1 MSHHASGRPRDR
13 LRSAAEGTGP
23 GYPSAPDYS
32 AAPDYPPAPG
42 YPSRPDYA
50 VVTHDEYGPAHAG
63 YALAPGEYRLAHEPA
78 TARLRAVRPAP
89 EPVAADTGPE
99 WPPFPRFGGDTRL
112 AMLGYLTVPL
122 FGFVVPLAVYLRH
135 LRGPDWT
142 RAHAAQALN
151 VWITAMLY
159 DISALIMGAVLALDS
174 PQIALVVFGPL
185 VVGVWLATLRLLVH
199 AATAASNGREYTF
212 PGWLCSRIVR

>member
-1 MSHHASGRPRDR
+1 MSRHTSGRPPDW
-13 LRSAAEGTGP
+13 LRSGAEGTGP
-23 GYPSAPDYS
+23 GYPPT
-32 AAPDYPPAPG
+32 PDYPPAPG
-42 YPSRPDYA
+42 YPSVPGYA
-50 VVTHDEYGPAHAG
+50 AVAPDEYVSAHAG

-78 TARLRAVRPAP
+78 TARLRAVRAAP
-89 EPVAADTGPE
+89 EPVAPDTAPD
-99 WPPFPRFGGDTRL
+99 WPPVPRLRGDARL

-122 FGFVVPLAVYLRH
+122 FGFVVPLAVYVRH
-135 LRGPDWT
+135 LRGPAWT

-174 PQIALVVFGPL
+174 PQIALIVFGPL
-185 VVGVWLATLRLLVH
+185 VAGVWLATLRLLVR
-199 AATAASNGREYTF
+199 AATAASEGREYTF

>member
-1 MSHHASGRPRDR
+1 MPGN
-13 LRSAAEGTGP
+13 AAV
-23 GYPSAPDYS
+23 A
-32 AAPDYPPAPG
+32 
-42 YPSRPDYA
+42 
-50 VVTHDEYGPAHAG
+50 HDEYGPAHAG

-89 EPVAADTGPE
+89 EPVAADTGPD
-99 WPPFPRFGGDTRL
+99 WPPVPRFGGDARL

-135 LRGPDWT
+135 LRGPGWT

-174 PQIALVVFGPL
+174 PQIALIVFGPL
-185 VVGVWLATLRLLVH
+185 VVGVWLATLRLLLH
-199 AATAASNGREYTF
+199 AATAASDGREYTF